1 MRDLGDRNHPCALH
15 STPSFHIEQANS
27 CSNALVTYPR
37 FVTMVRFVTLG
48 EDGCEEKIPHGG
60 GGDEAAVPEDDR
72 PNPNFDLKF
81 SAALSCY
88 P

>member
-1 MRDLGDRNHPCALH
+1 
-15 STPSFHIEQANS
+15 
-27 CSNALVTYPR
+27 
-37 FVTMVRFVTLG
+37 MVRFVTLG
-48 EDGCEEKIPHGG
+48 EDGCEEKVPHSG